1 MRRLIYYEARKNF
14 FTKPMLILVLIFM
27 FVNAWKVYSVSK
39 EQSPFFKLTEDY
51 FKEAYEELYR
61 DYKGELTDAKVDEI
75 MSLYNSL
82 SEKAADQTYSTDEE
96 EGSMTFNTFS
106 DFLLLK
112 WCFITDIEYETGYE
126 EYAVSIVKNAV
137 ENISFY
143 QKIGN
148 QYEARVNYK
157 IAKAFYE
164 RNLTNFYNTDGFRSL
179 IYYDFSG
186 IIILLLALFGCS
198 SVFIKDKETEMIILL
213 KTSSRGQTETFVSKM
228 IACILFLSC
237 ICILFSV
244 EDYML
249 FTFGFGNMD
258 AFSEPIY
265 MLEGFADSLL
275 NINLILFYCGICMMS
290 RILGVIVIGIMFMI
304 GSLYGKNS
312 LQVILVNM
320 GILMGLAGMYSI
332 SEDTSKLVNPLIL
345 FYGRKLFM
353 KPNFVNVFGYPLADS
368 VIIYIFSAF
377 LIVVG
382 VLWMKKRWKRG

>member
-1 MRRLIYYEARKNF
+1 
-14 FTKPMLILVLIFM
+14 MLILVLIFL
-27 FVNAWKVYSVSK
+27 FVNALKVYSVSK

-61 DYKGELTDAKVDEI
+61 NYKGELTDAKVDEI

-82 SEKAADQTYSTDEE
+82 SEKVADQTYSTDEE
-96 EGSMTFNTFS
+96 EGSMTFNSFS
-106 DFLLLK
+106 DFLLLE

-126 EYAVSIVKNAV
+126 EYAEEIVKNAV

-143 QKIGN
+143 QEIGN

-164 RNLTNFYNTDGFRSL
+164 RKLTNFYNTDGFRSL

-198 SVFIKDKETEMIILL
+198 SVFVKERETEMTILL
-213 KTSSRGQTETFVSKM
+213 QTSSRGQTETFVSKM

-249 FTFGFGNMD
+249 FTVGFGNMD
-258 AFSEPIY
+258 AFLDSIY
-265 MLEGFADSLL
+265 MLEGFKDSLL
-275 NINLILFYCGICMMS
+275 NINLISFYGICIAS

-304 GSLYGKNS
+304 GSLYGKNA

-320 GILMGLAGMYSI
+320 GILMGLVGMYSI
-332 SEDTSKLVNPLIL
+332 SEDTSKLVNPLML

-353 KPNFVNVFGYPLADS
+353 KQSFVNVFGYPMAKS
-368 VIIYIFSAF
+368 VMIYIFSAF

>member
-1 MRRLIYYEARKNF
+1 
-14 FTKPMLILVLIFM
+14 MLILVLIFM
-27 FVNAWKVYSVSK
+27 FVNALKIYSVSK
-39 EQSPFFKLTEDY
+39 EQSPFFKLKEDY
-51 FKEAYEELYR
+51 FKEAYEELYG
-61 DYKGELTDAKVDEI
+61 DYKGELTDAKGDEI

-82 SEKAADQTYSTDEE
+82 SEKVADRTYSTDKE

-126 EYAVSIVKNAV
+126 KYAEGIVKNAM

-143 QKIGN
+143 QENGN

-164 RNLTNFYNTDGFRSL
+164 RKLTNFYNTDGFRNL

-186 IIILLLALFGCS
+186 IIVLLLALFGCS
-198 SVFIKDKETEMIILL
+198 SVFIKDKETEMMILL
-213 KTSSRGQTETFVSKM
+213 KTSPRGQTETFVSKM

-237 ICILFSV
+237 ICILFSL

-249 FTFGFGNMD
+249 FTFVFGNMD
-258 AFSEPIY
+258 AFLEPIY

-275 NINLILFYCGICMMS
+275 NINLISFYFGVCMAS

-304 GSLYGKNS
+304 SSLYGKNT

-320 GILMGLAGMYSI
+320 GILMGLVGMYSI
-332 SEDTSKLVNPLIL
+332 SEDASKLVNPLVL
-345 FYGRKLFM
+345 FYERKLFM
-353 KPNFVNVFGYPLADS
+353 RQSFVNVFEYPLADS
-368 VIIYIFSAF
+368 VIIYIFSVF

-382 VLWMKKRWKRG
+382 VLWMKKGWKRGC

>member
-1 MRRLIYYEARKNF
+1 MRRLIYYETRKNF

-27 FVNAWKVYSVSK
+27 FVNGLKVFSVSK

-51 FKEAYEELYR
+51 FKEAYEELYEE
-61 DYKGELTDAKVDEI
+61 YKGELTETKVDEI
-75 MSLYNSL
+75 TSLYNSL
-82 SEKAADQTYSTDEE
+82 SEKVADQTYSTDAE

-112 WCFITDIEYETGYE
+112 WCFMTDIEYETGYE
-126 EYAVSIVKNAV
+126 KYAEEIVKNAV

-143 QKIGN
+143 QEIGN

-164 RNLTNFYNTDGFRSL
+164 RKLTNFHNTDGFRSL

-198 SVFIKDKETEMIILL
+198 SVFIKEKETEMTILL
-213 KTSSRGQTETFVSKM
+213 KTSSRGQTETFVAKM
-228 IACILFLSC
+228 ISCMLFLIC

-249 FTFGFGNMD
+249 FTVGFGKMD
-258 AFSEPIY
+258 AFLDPIY
-265 MLEGFADSLL
+265 MLEGFKDSLL
-275 NINLILFYCGICMMS
+275 NINLLSFY
-290 RILGVIVIGIMFMI
+290 GVCIASKIFGAIVIGIMFMI

-320 GILMGLAGMYSI
+320 GILVGLVGIYSVF
-332 SEDTSKLVNPLIL
+332 ENTSKLVNPLNL

-353 KPNFVNVFGYPLADS
+353 RQSFVNVFGYPFLDS